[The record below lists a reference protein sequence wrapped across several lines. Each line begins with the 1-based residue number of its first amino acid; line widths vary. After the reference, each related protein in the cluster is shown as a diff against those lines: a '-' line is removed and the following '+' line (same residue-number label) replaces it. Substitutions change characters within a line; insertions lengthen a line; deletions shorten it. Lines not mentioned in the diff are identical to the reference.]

1 MRYRFYTADVFTD
14 RPFGGNQ
21 LAVIPDARGL
31 TQAQMQSVTREFNYA
46 ESTFV
51 LPPENPANT
60 RRVRIFT
67 PRNEIP
73 FAGHP
78 TVGTAFVL
86 AAIGDVTLTGDETRI
101 VLEEG
106 VGPVPVK
113 IRARDGKPVFAQLQ
127 AARPPEFGPE
137 PPAAE
142 QLAAAV
148 SLTAGDL
155 LPGRTPC
162 GVTAGLP
169 FLFMPVRDRNAVAR
183 ARINMDAWERAVAN
197 WWTSNIF
204 VFALGGERPGSDIHA
219 RMFAP
224 GEGIPEDPAT
234 GSACAALGGLLAH
247 LDGRASGTL
256 RWIVEQGF
264 EMGRPSILEVE
275 ADREG
280 GRTTA
285 VRVGGAVV
293 MMSEGTIDVP
303 DLS

>member
-31 TQAQMQSVTREFNYA
+31 TPAQMQAVAREFNYA

-51 LPPENPANT
+51 LPPDNPVNT

-67 PRNEIP
+67 PQNEMP

-86 AAIGDVTLTGDETRI
+86 ATTGEIPLTGDETRI
-101 VLEEG
+101 VFEEG

-113 IRARDGKPVFAQLQ
+113 IRARSGKPVFAQLQ

-137 PPAAE
+137 PPAPE
-142 QLAAAV
+142 KVAAAV
-148 SLTAGDL
+148 SLTAADL
-155 LPGRTPC
+155 APGRAPC

-169 FLFMPVRDRNAVAR
+169 FLFVPLRDRAAVAR
-183 ARINMDAWERAVAN
+183 ARINMDAWERN
-197 WWTSNIF
+197 LSRWWSPYPF
-204 VFALGGERPGSDIHA
+204 VFAMDGERDGSDVHA

-224 GEGIPEDPAT
+224 SQGIPEDAAT

-247 LDGRASGTL
+247 WDGRPNGTL

-275 ADREG
+275 ADREA
-280 GRTTA
+280 GRTIA

-293 MMSEGTIDVP
+293 MMCEGTIDVP
-303 DLS
+303 DLR